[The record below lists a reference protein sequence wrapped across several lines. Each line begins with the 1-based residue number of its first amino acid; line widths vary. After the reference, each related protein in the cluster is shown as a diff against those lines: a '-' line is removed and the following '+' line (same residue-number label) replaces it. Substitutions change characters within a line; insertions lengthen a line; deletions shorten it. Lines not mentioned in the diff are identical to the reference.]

1 MTPDI
6 RRVAVDIDGTFMRT
20 DYTYDVPRFERL
32 LARMREAG
40 CAFVVASGNQYYQ
53 LRDHFPGHED
63 ELCFVAENGAYV
75 MDRGELVHLRTMP
88 DETVSAVIDVCRAH
102 TDEVWNVLCGV
113 EGAYCERG
121 AVSDDFFNGMRRYC
135 HRLSWVDDLKATG
148 DQILKFA
155 VNVPDERTDFFYD
168 LFRRE
173 LEGLVEPTTSG
184 HGSIDLITPGCHKAS
199 GLARLA
205 RRHGVAP
212 EQCVAFGDGGNDV
225 EMLRFCGVGYA
236 MANAPDEVKAAADRV
251 CPSNDEDGVLVTLE
265 ELFA

>member
-1 MTPDI
+1 
-6 RRVAVDIDGTFMRT
+6 
-20 DYTYDVPRFERL
+20 
-32 LARMREAG
+32 MREHPEEGQPVQA
-40 CAFVVASGNQYYQ
+40 
-53 LRDHFPGHED
+53 
-63 ELCFVAENGAYV
+63 
-75 MDRGELVHLRTMP
+75 DRGGGGPAPASRDAAP
-88 DETVSAVIDVCRAH
+88 
-102 TDEVWNVLCGV
+102 
-113 EGAYCERG
+113 
-121 AVSDDFFNGMRRYC
+121 DDFFDERRRYC

-205 RRHGVAP
+205 ERRGISS

-236 MANAPDEVKAAADRV
+236 MANAPDEVKVAADRV

-265 ELFA
+265 ELFS

>member
-6 RRVAVDIDGTFMRT
+6 RLVAVDIDGTFMRSN
-20 DYTYDVPRFERL
+20 YTYDVPRFERL
-32 LARMREAG
+32 LARMQAAG
-40 CAFVVASGNQYYQ
+40 CNFVVASGNQYWQ

-75 MDRGELVHLRTMP
+75 MDRGELVYMRTMP
-88 DETVSAVIDVCRAH
+88 DEMVSAVIDVCRAH
-102 TDEVWNVLCGV
+102 ADEVWNVLCGV

-121 AVSDDFFNGMRRYC
+121 AVSDDFFNEMRRYC

-173 LEGLVEPTTSG
+173 LEGMVEPTTSG

-205 RRHGVAP
+205 ERWGISP

-236 MANAPDEVKAAADRV
+236 MANAPDEVKAAANRV
-251 CPSNDEDGVLVTLE
+251 CPSNDEDGVLVALD